1 MVTVKQQAKHKPVR
15 LSEEDKHLLKDW
27 VAPNVS
33 DQMSD
38 LSGKTNVVG
47 RPLEWYEQQAE
58 LEEEIEEELAPLTA
72 EEIEAVRLA
81 AYEEGLAQGKEA
93 GFEAGYQEGREQ
105 GYQDGL
111 TQGNAEGKK
120 QGIEEG
126 QIEIAAKAQVWSSL
140 AEQLSEPLRELDEH
154 VEKQLVNIAA
164 QLAEAVIGVELE
176 MRPEIIL
183 HTLKESVAALPIA
196 EAGCNI
202 QLNPSDAALI
212 KEVYGDEELVD
223 RGWQII
229 EEPTVEPGGCIV
241 ESRTSAID
249 QTLKERIKFTLTRF
263 LKDAGLV
270 SDDDHLGF

>member
-1 MVTVKQQAKHKPVR
+1 MVTVKSSLKQKMVR
-15 LSEEDKHLLKDW
+15 LSEEDEHLLRDWAAPDITVEPKDT
-27 VAPNVS
+27 
-33 DQMSD
+33 D
-38 LSGKTNVVG
+38 GKTNVIG
-47 RPLEWYEQQAE
+47 RSLEWYEQQVE
-58 LEEEIEEELAPLTA
+58 LEEDIEEEIAPLTA

-81 AYEEGLAQGKEA
+81 AYEEGVLQGKEA
-93 GFEAGYQEGREQ
+93 GFESGYQEGRDQ

-120 QGIEEG
+120 QGLEEG
-126 QIEIAAKAQVWSSL
+126 NIEIMAKAQVWSSL
-140 AEQLSEPLRELDEH
+140 SEQLNQPLRELDQQ
-154 VEKQLVNIAA
+154 VEKHLVNLAV

-212 KEVYGDEELVD
+212 KEVYGDEELVE
-223 RGWQII
+223 RGWQIL

-263 LKDAGLV
+263 LNDAGLV
-270 SDDDHLGF
+270 DETDSQGF

>member
-1 MVTVKQQAKHKPVR
+1 MVTVKQQPQQKPVR
-15 LSEEDKHLLKDW
+15 LTEEDKHLLKDW
-27 VAPNVS
+27 AAPNVT
-33 DQMSD
+33 DDMVD

-58 LEEEIEEELAPLTA
+58 LEENIEEEVVPLTA

-93 GFEAGYQEGREQ
+93 GFEVGYQEGREQ
-105 GYQDGL
+105 GHQDGL

-126 QIEIAAKAQVWSSL
+126 QIEIAAKAQVW
-140 AEQLSEPLRELDEH
+140 EQLTEQLKEPLRELDEH
-154 VEKQLVNIAA
+154 VEKQLVNLAA

-196 EAGCNI
+196 DAGCNI

-212 KEVYGDEELVD
+212 KEVYGDEELVE

-249 QTLKERIKFTLTRF
+249 QTMKERIKFTLTRF
-263 LKDAGLV
+263 LKDAGLLGDDG
-270 SDDDHLGF
+270 SDGF

>member
-1 MVTVKQQAKHKPVR
+1 MVTVKQQPQQKPVR
-15 LSEEDKHLLKDW
+15 LTEEDKHLLKDW
-27 VAPNVS
+27 AAPNVT
-33 DQMSD
+33 DDMVD

-58 LEEEIEEELAPLTA
+58 LEEDIEEEVVPLTA

-93 GFEAGYQEGREQ
+93 GFEVGYQEGREQ
-105 GYQDGL
+105 GHQDGL

-126 QIEIAAKAQVWSSL
+126 QIEIAAKAQVW
-140 AEQLSEPLRELDEH
+140 EQLTEQLKEPLRELDEH
-154 VEKQLVNIAA
+154 VEKQLVNLAA

-196 EAGCNI
+196 DAGCNI

-212 KEVYGDEELVD
+212 KEVYGD
-223 RGWQII
+223 
-229 EEPTVEPGGCIV
+229 
-241 ESRTSAID
+241 
-249 QTLKERIKFTLTRF
+249 
-263 LKDAGLV
+263 
-270 SDDDHLGF
+270 

>member
-1 MVTVKQQAKHKPVR
+1 MVTVKSNLKQKMVR
-15 LSEEDKHLLKDW
+15 LSEEDEHLLRDW
-27 VAPNVS
+27 AAPNITVESKDS
-33 DQMSD
+33 D
-38 LSGKTNVVG
+38 GKTNVIG
-47 RPLEWYEQQAE
+47 RSLEWYEKQAE
-58 LEEEIEEELAPLTA
+58 LEEDIEEEIAPLTA

-81 AYEEGLAQGKEA
+81 AYEEGVSQGKEA
-93 GFEAGYQEGREQ
+93 GFEAGYQEGRDQ

-120 QGIEEG
+120 QGLEEG
-126 QIEIAAKAQVWSSL
+126 NIEITAKAQVWASL
-140 AEQLSEPLRELDEH
+140 TEQLNNPLRELDQQ
-154 VEKQLVNIAA
+154 VEKHLVNLAV

-212 KEVYGDEELVD
+212 KEVYGDEELVE
-223 RGWQII
+223 RGWQIL

-270 SDDDHLGF
+270 NETDSQGF

>member
-1 MVTVKQQAKHKPVR
+1 MVTVKQQPQQKPVR
-15 LSEEDKHLLKDW
+15 LTEEDKHLLKDW
-27 VAPNVS
+27 AAPNVT
-33 DQMSD
+33 DDMVD

-58 LEEEIEEELAPLTA
+58 LEEDIEEEVVPLTA

-93 GFEAGYQEGREQ
+93 GFEVGYQEGREQ
-105 GYQDGL
+105 GHQDGL

-126 QIEIAAKAQVWSSL
+126 QIEIAAKAQVW
-140 AEQLSEPLRELDEH
+140 EQLTEQLKEPLRELDEH
-154 VEKQLVNIAA
+154 VEKQLVNLAA

-196 EAGCNI
+196 DAGCNI

-212 KEVYGDEELVD
+212 KEVYGDEELVE

-249 QTLKERIKFTLTRF
+249 QTMKERIKFTLTRF
-263 LKDAGLV
+263 LKDAGLLGDDG
-270 SDDDHLGF
+270 SDGF